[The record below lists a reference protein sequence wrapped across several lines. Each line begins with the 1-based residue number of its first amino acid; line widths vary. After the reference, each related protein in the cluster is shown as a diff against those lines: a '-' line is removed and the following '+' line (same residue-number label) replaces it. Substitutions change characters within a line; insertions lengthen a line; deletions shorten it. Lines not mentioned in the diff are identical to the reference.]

1 MSEGRSQSQRC
12 RALAPRHDSS
22 HHAVSTTSLFPNLI
36 SEACISPDKLFLTL
50 RWISRRRPLPHMLE
64 LSYLLPLETEQIFK
78 WQTYL
83 DRHAQTQV
91 ISRATDPSV
100 LVTSAGFA
108 GKIRPATPPMHHA
121 RNASRFPRYRCT
133 THRNTSRFARYNR
146 HCTPKFS
153 VSCLPNAEKQLRETE
168 TAHRIASGSKKTD
181 STAVVPRRFG

>member
-64 LSYLLPLETEQIFK
+64 LSYLLPLETGQIFE

-100 LVTSAGFA
+100 LVTSASFA
-108 GKIRPATPPMHHA
+108 GKIRHATPPMHHA

-133 THRNTSRFARYNR
+133 THRNTSRFARYSR
-146 HCTPKFS
+146 HCTPKFN
-153 VSCLPNAEKQLRETE
+153 VDFLPNAENNCGKQK
-168 TAHRIASGSKKTD
+168 TAHRNASGSEKQG
-181 STAVVPRRFG
+181 STAVVPR